1 MKSLASRDTP
11 TSSVRSKFQR
21 IVGAASPQQRK
32 TATIAATV
40 AIVGIAAIA
49 TPDPAYA
56 QSANLEGFANNVLGM
71 LSNGLLRALAVIAVI
86 IAGAG
91 WLMGRVNTGALVTVI
106 IGIAIIFSAPWI
118 VDQIAGSA

>member
-1 MKSLASRDTP
+1 MKSHASMDKP
-11 TSSVRSKFQR
+11 AMPVRAAVQR
-21 IVGAASPQQRK
+21 HVAGMSPRQRK

-40 AIVGIAAIA
+40 ALVGFTSLIS
-49 TPDPAYA
+49 PDPAFA
-56 QSANLEGFANNVLGM
+56 QSANLEGFANNVLGL

-91 WLMGRVNTGALVTVI
+91 WLLGRVNTGALVTVI

>member
-1 MKSLASRDTP
+1 MDKPAMA
-11 TSSVRSKFQR
+11 VRSTVQR
-21 IVGAASPQQRK
+21 HVAGMSPRHRK
-32 TATIAATV
+32 AATIAATV
-40 AIVGIAAIA
+40 AVASALLVS
-49 TPDPAYA
+49 PDPAFA
-56 QSANLEGFANNVLGM
+56 QSANLEGFANNVLGL

-91 WLMGRVNTGALVTVI
+91 WLLGRVNTGALVTVI

>member
-1 MKSLASRDTP
+1 MKINAILRVP
-11 TSSVRSKFQR
+11 VWPIRSTVQR
-21 IVGAASPQQRK
+21 HMAGMSPLQRK
-32 TATIAATV
+32 TTSFAAMA
-40 AIVGIAAIA
+40 AIVGIA
-49 TPDPAYA
+49 TLLSPDPAFA
-56 QSANLEGFANNVLGM
+56 QSANLEGFANNVLAL

-91 WLMGRVNTGALVTVI
+91 WLMGRVNTGGLVTVI

>member
-1 MKSLASRDTP
+1 MKSNASMATLAM
-11 TSSVRSKFQR
+11 SVRSTVQR
-21 IVGAASPQQRK
+21 RVAAMSPRQRK

-40 AIVGIAAIA
+40 AVAGALLVS
-49 TPDPAYA
+49 PDPAFA
-56 QSANLEGFANNVLGM
+56 QSANLEGFANNVLGL

-91 WLMGRVNTGALVTVI
+91 WLLGRVNTGALVTVI

>member
-1 MKSLASRDTP
+1 MKINAILHAPVRPIRLTVQRHMTAMSPLRRKA
-11 TSSVRSKFQR
+11 TSFVA
-21 IVGAASPQQRK
+21 VA
-32 TATIAATV
+32 
-40 AIVGIAAIA
+40 AIVGMA
-49 TPDPAYA
+49 TLLSPDPAFA
-56 QSANLEGFANNVLGM
+56 QSANLEGFANNVLAL

-91 WLMGRVNTGALVTVI
+91 WLMGRVNTGGLVTVI

>member
-1 MKSLASRDTP
+1 MKSHASMDKP
-11 TSSVRSKFQR
+11 AMSVRSAVQR
-21 IVGAASPQQRK
+21 HVAGMSPRRRK
-32 TATIAATV
+32 TATIAATITV
-40 AIVGIAAIA
+40 AGFALLVS
-49 TPDPAYA
+49 PDPAFA
-56 QSANLEGFANNVLGM
+56 QSANLEGFANNVLGL

-91 WLMGRVNTGALVTVI
+91 WLLGRVNTGALVTVI

>member
-1 MKSLASRDTP
+1 MNVRAVLRVP
-11 TSSVRSKFQR
+11 TLSVRSTVQR
-21 IVGAASPQQRK
+21 RVGAMSPLQRK
-32 TATIAATV
+32 AASL
-40 AIVGIAAIA
+40 AAMAALVGLASLLS
-49 TPDPAYA
+49 PDPAFA
-56 QSANLEGFANNVLGM
+56 QSANLEGFANNVLAL

-91 WLMGRVNTGALVTVI
+91 WLMGRVNTGGLVTVI

>member
-1 MKSLASRDTP
+1 MNVSAVLQVPALSMRSTVQRRVAAMSPLQRKAASLAAMAAL
-11 TSSVRSKFQR
+11 
-21 IVGAASPQQRK
+21 VGLASLLS
-32 TATIAATV
+32 
-40 AIVGIAAIA
+40 
-49 TPDPAYA
+49 PDPAFA
-56 QSANLEGFANNVLGM
+56 QSANLEGFANNVLAL

-91 WLMGRVNTGALVTVI
+91 WLMGRVNTGGLVTVI

>member
-1 MKSLASRDTP
+1 M
-11 TSSVRSKFQR
+11 
-21 IVGAASPQQRK
+21 SPLQRK
-32 TATIAATV
+32 VTSFAA
-40 AIVGIAAIA
+40 IAAIVSIA
-49 TPDPAYA
+49 TLLSPDPAFA
-56 QSANLEGFANNVLGM
+56 QSANLEGFANNVLSL

-91 WLMGRVNTGALVTVI
+91 WLMGRVNTGGLVTVI

>member
-1 MKSLASRDTP
+1 MKSLALRDKP
-11 TSSVRSKFQR
+11 AMSVQSKVR
-21 IVGAASPQQRK
+21 RHVAAMSPRQRK
-32 TATIAATV
+32 TATIAATLAV
-40 AIVGIAAIA
+40 AGIAAIA
-49 TPDPAYA
+49 APDPAFA
-56 QSANLEGFANNVLGM
+56 QSANLEGFANNVLGL

-91 WLMGRVNTGALVTVI
+91 WLMGRVNTGAVVTVI

>member
-1 MKSLASRDTP
+1 MKLSAVSQIAAWP
-11 TSSVRSKFQR
+11 VRSTVQCYAR
-21 IVGAASPQQRK
+21 GMSPLQRK
-32 TATIAATV
+32 VTSFAA
-40 AIVGIAAIA
+40 IAAIVSIA
-49 TPDPAYA
+49 TLLSPDPAFA
-56 QSANLEGFANNVLGM
+56 QSANLEGFANNVLSL

-91 WLMGRVNTGALVTVI
+91 WLMGRVNTGGLVTVI

>member
-1 MKSLASRDTP
+1 MKSHASMDKP
-11 TSSVRSKFQR
+11 AMSVRSTVQR
-21 IVGAASPQQRK
+21 HVAGMSPRHRK
-32 TATIAATV
+32 AATIAATV
-40 AIVGIAAIA
+40 AVAGLASLIS
-49 TPDPAYA
+49 PDPAFA
-56 QSANLEGFANNVLGM
+56 QSANLEGFANNVLGL

-91 WLMGRVNTGALVTVI
+91 WLLGRVNTGALVTVI

>member
-1 MKSLASRDTP
+1 M
-11 TSSVRSKFQR
+11 
-21 IVGAASPQQRK
+21 
-32 TATIAATV
+32 ATIAATV
-40 AIVGIAAIA
+40 AVAGIAAIA
-49 TPDPAYA
+49 TPDPAFA
-56 QSANLEGFANNVLGM
+56 QSANLEGFANNVLGL

-91 WLMGRVNTGALVTVI
+91 WLMGRVNTGAVVTVI

>member
-1 MKSLASRDTP
+1 
-11 TSSVRSKFQR
+11 VRSKFQR

-40 AIVGIAAIA
+40 AIVGIVTIA

-56 QSANLEGFANNVLGM
+56 QSANLEGFANNVLGL

>member
-1 MKSLASRDTP
+1 MAKPAM
-11 TSSVRSKFQR
+11 SVRSTVQR
-21 IVGAASPQQRK
+21 HVAAMSPRQRK
-32 TATIAATV
+32 TAMIAATV
-40 AIVGIAAIA
+40 AVAGFASLVS
-49 TPDPAYA
+49 PDPAFA
-56 QSANLEGFANNVLGM
+56 QSANLEGFANNVLGL

-91 WLMGRVNTGALVTVI
+91 WLLGRVNTGALVTVI